1 MSSYSANDII
11 NNSVVDDLYINIML
25 TYINNYRVHSF
36 VYNEFIDEE
45 LTIEQYNEIK
55 QLVDNIEVLLG
66 LDKSLEVDIMNN
78 VYTISKQI
86 YDNDGMFADV
96 FDDVNNT
103 LQATRDNI
111 ATVIKLLI
119 GKVIKVVNPEFDFT
133 ANTWQPI
140 DNVDPSGD
148 SDKSTDSVS
157 IEV

>member
-1 MSSYSANDII
+1 MSSYSTNDIV

-78 VYTISKQI
+78 VYTVSKQI
-86 YDNDGMFADV
+86 DDNDGMFADV

-103 LQATRDNI
+103 LQVARDNI

-133 ANTWQPI
+133 ANTWQSI

-148 SDKSTDSVS
+148 SDKSTDSVN